1 MQQDEHTEAKL
12 PETSEHTADSQD
24 VEQVLSGLNVPL
36 GVLPVE
42 AIQAAQQ
49 LGPRMVPGL
58 VQLIRDATQS
68 VVDEREPK
76 SNGHFL
82 ALFLLIALRAKEAWP
97 DILEAVTLPGDAPFL
112 LYGDAIH
119 EAIPRAVPVLAPD
132 RIDEI
137 VSAIRDVNVN
147 KYVRW
152 ALIGGLANCVAEG
165 LRSREEI
172 VGVFCSLLKEC
183 IAEKSPEN
191 VLALAFTLIDLC
203 PREAR
208 EDLER
213 AFDEDLLYEGEINRE
228 EILDAIELGEEQA
241 LENLTQEYRPI
252 VDVVETLCSWAA
264 FQPDRRLPPFTPVET
279 PRVAAPPLAGPPLA
293 EPPLAESPMSHPIR
307 HTEPHVGRNDPC
319 PCGSG
324 KKFKKCCAR
333 SARDE

>member
-1 MQQDEHTEAKL
+1 MQQDEHMEPILA
-12 PETSEHTADSQD
+12 ETSEHTAQSLD
-24 VEQVLSGLNVPL
+24 VERVLLDLNVPL

-49 LGPRMVPGL
+49 LGPQIVPGL

-68 VVDEREPK
+68 AVDEGEPK

-82 ALFLLIALRAKEAWP
+82 ALFLLISLRAKEAWP
-97 DILEAVTLPGDAPFL
+97 DILAAVSLPGDAPFHL
-112 LYGDAIH
+112 FGDAIH

-137 VSAIRDVNVN
+137 VSAIRDENVN
-147 KYVRW
+147 EYVRW
-152 ALIGGLANCVAEG
+152 ALISGLANCVAAG

-172 VGVFCSLLKEC
+172 VGELCRLLKES

-191 VLALAFTLIDLC
+191 VMALAFTLHDLC

-213 AFDEDLLYEGEINRE
+213 AFDEDLLYEGEISRE

-241 LENLTQEYRPI
+241 LENLTREYQPI
-252 VDVVETLCSWAA
+252 VDVVETLGSWAA
-264 FQPDRRLPPFTPVET
+264 FQPDRRQPPYTPGEA
-279 PRVAAPPLAGPPLA
+279 PRAAAPPLVEPPLA
-293 EPPLAESPMSHPIR
+293 EPTILHPIR

-333 SARDE
+333 SARDA

>member
-1 MQQDEHTEAKL
+1 MQQDEHMEPKL
-12 PETSEHTADSQD
+12 PETSEHTARNLD
-24 VEQVLSGLNVPL
+24 VERVLLGLHVPM

-42 AIQAAQQ
+42 AIEAAQQ
-49 LGPRMVPGL
+49 LGPQIVPGL

-68 VVDEREPK
+68 AVDEGEPK

-82 ALFLLIALRAKEAWP
+82 ALFLLISLRAKEAWP
-97 DILEAVTLPGDAPFL
+97 DILEALKLPGEAPFR
-112 LYGDAIH
+112 LYGDAIN
-119 EAIPRAVPVLAPD
+119 EVIPQAIPVLAPD

-137 VSAIRDVNVN
+137 VSAIRDINVN
-147 KYVRW
+147 ESVRW
-152 ALIGGLANCVAEG
+152 ALISGLAYCVVEG

-172 VGVFCSLLKEC
+172 VGVLCSLLKES

-191 VLALAFTLIDLC
+191 VLALALTLHDLC

-213 AFDEDLLYEGEINRE
+213 AFDEDLLYEGEISRE

-241 LENLTQEYRPI
+241 LENLTREYQPI
-252 VDVVETLCSWAA
+252 VDVVETLGSWAA
-264 FQPDRRLPPFTPVET
+264 FQSDWMQPPFTAVEE
-279 PRVAAPPLAGPPLA
+279 PHAAAPPLA
-293 EPPLAESPMSHPIR
+293 EPPLAEPPLPHPVR

-333 SARDE
+333 SARDA

>member
-1 MQQDEHTEAKL
+1 MQQDEHMEPKL
-12 PETSEHTADSQD
+12 PETSEHTADSLD
-24 VEQVLSGLNVPL
+24 VERVLLGLNVPS

-68 VVDEREPK
+68 VVDESEPK
-76 SNGHFL
+76 SNGHFF
-82 ALFLLIALRAKEAWP
+82 ALFLLISLRAKEAWP
-97 DILEAVTLPGDAPFL
+97 DILEAVTLPGEAPSH

-137 VSAIRDVNVN
+137 VSVIRDVNVN
-147 KYVRW
+147 EYVRW
-152 ALIGGLANCVAEG
+152 ALISGLANCVAEG

-172 VGVFCSLLKEC
+172 VGVLGGLLKER

-191 VLALAFTLIDLC
+191 VMALAFTLIDLC

-228 EILDAIELGEEQA
+228 EILDAIELGEEPA

-264 FQPDRRLPPFTPVET
+264 FQPDRRPPPFTPDEAPSVT
-279 PRVAAPPLAGPPLA
+279 APPFVEPPLA
-293 EPPLAESPMSHPIR
+293 EPPMSHPIR